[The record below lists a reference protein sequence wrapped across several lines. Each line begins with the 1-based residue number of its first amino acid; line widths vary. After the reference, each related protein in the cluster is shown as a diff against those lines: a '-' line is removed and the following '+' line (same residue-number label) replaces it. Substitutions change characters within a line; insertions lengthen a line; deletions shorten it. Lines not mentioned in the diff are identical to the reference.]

1 MNIFGNIDKKTI
13 LAFLFMVVL
22 LIVFLFYSLSN
33 KRSDSG
39 EITTL
44 PISPLDAKLG
54 RELLAALAKLKSTK
68 LDKTIFD
75 DPVFNSLKDFGVEI
89 APQPIGRRNPFASF
103 EETADTKGGSSTKPK
118 ATESASS
125 KPTSA
130 PKAPVSDG
138 FDIE

>member
-1 MNIFGNIDKKTI
+1 MNIFGQIDKKTI
-13 LAFLFMVVL
+13 AAFLFMVVL

-33 KRSDSG
+33 RRPDSG

-44 PISPLDAKLG
+44 PISPLDGKLG

-68 LDKTIFD
+68 FDKSIFD

-89 APQPIGRRNPFASF
+89 VPEPIGRRNPFASF
-103 EETADTKGGSSTKPK
+103 VEIADTKGGNSAKSKTTK
-118 ATESASS
+118 SASS
-125 KPTSA
+125 KPVSA